1 MYFQY
6 KHLPVCKWPVHVCWF
21 RGLWVQLWSCQEA
34 ILFTEQAWLRGWP
47 VLHAHNFAYNII
59 TFVFQSRNSKSG
71 YIMSQLPMKNTI
83 TDFWRLIYDH
93 GSNIIL
99 TLNALDEDQEVSN
112 SFNRLKVSEYDQE
125 IPQSQTAD
133 VPTTPWGRA
142 TGHLL

>member
-1 MYFQY
+1 
-6 KHLPVCKWPVHVCWF
+6 
-21 RGLWVQLWSCQEA
+21 
-34 ILFTEQAWLRGWP
+34 
-47 VLHAHNFAYNII
+47 
-59 TFVFQSRNSKSG
+59 
-71 YIMSQLPMKNTI
+71 MSQLPMKNTI

-133 VPTTPWGRA
+133 VPTTP
-142 TGHLL
+142 